1 MFVHRH
7 ARICV
12 VVLALTFAC
21 LPLFGQAQPS
31 NLEDLR
37 RQIEQRYTVLPI
49 QNGIV
54 LSPKNKNGALSV
66 EISGNTVAV
75 NGAEVT
81 GGELRSRLGSD
92 ADLILQLSYL
102 APSARQALFAID
114 GNTSN
119 PQVTPAPARRERRSR
134 GSGRKNDVIRFGGD
148 VTVAQGEIVDGD
160 VVVFGGNGSIDG
172 RVNGDVVV
180 LGGSL
185 MLGPEADISGDV
197 VTVGGKLSRDPG
209 ARIGREV
216 NEISGPGSR
225 LRDIVRNRSFF
236 WSGMLP
242 AFTTVTTFVR
252 LGVLVLFGCM
262 VMLVAERLTNRVG
275 DRAAAEPV
283 RAGLTGLLAE
293 LLFLP
298 ALILTVVLLV
308 ITILGIPLLLLIPFA
323 VLGLAVVFLVGF
335 TGVAARVGHL
345 IGTRLGWT
353 SMGPYLTTA
362 LGIVVLLL
370 PIVLARLLELAGLNF
385 ISVPLLAAGVLIE
398 YLAWTVGFG
407 AAALTYFKP
416 AAAPPPPAPPQT
428 GLTVI

>member
-7 ARICV
+7 ARIWV
-12 VVLALTFAC
+12 VSLALAFGS
-21 LPLFGQAQPS
+21 LPLSGQAQSS

-37 RQIEQRYTVLPI
+37 SQIEQRYTILPI

-54 LSPKNKNGALSV
+54 LSPKKKNGTRSV

-81 GGELRSRLGSD
+81 GGELRTRLGPD

-102 APSARQALFAID
+102 TPSARQALFSID
-114 GNTSN
+114 GNPGTS
-119 PQVTPAPARRERRSR
+119 QVIPTERREPRPSR
-134 GSGRKNDVIRFGGD
+134 GGRKRDVIRFGGD
-148 VTVAQGEIVDGD
+148 VTVAEGETVDGD
-160 VVVFGGNGSIDG
+160 VVALGGNGNVDG

-180 LGGSL
+180 LGGNL
-185 MLGPEADISGDV
+185 ALGPQADIAGDV

-216 NEISGPGSR
+216 NEISGPGGK
-225 LRDIVRNRSFF
+225 LRDILRNRTFF

-242 AFTTVTTFVR
+242 AFTAATTLVR

-262 VMLVAERLTNRVG
+262 VMLVAEKPANRIG

-293 LLFLP
+293 LLFVP
-298 ALILTVVLLV
+298 ALILTVVLLI

-323 VLGLAVVFLVGF
+323 VLALAVVFLVGF

-345 IGTRLGWT
+345 IATRLGWT
-353 SMGPYLTTA
+353 MGPYLTTA
-362 LGIVVLLL
+362 LGIVALLL
-370 PIVLARLLELAGLNF
+370 PIVLARLLGLAGLNF
-385 ISVPLLAAGVLIE
+385 ISVPLLAAGALIE
-398 YLAWTVGFG
+398 YLAWTVGLG

-416 AAAPPPPAPPQT
+416 PAASPPPAPAQT
-428 GLTVI
+428 GLTVV